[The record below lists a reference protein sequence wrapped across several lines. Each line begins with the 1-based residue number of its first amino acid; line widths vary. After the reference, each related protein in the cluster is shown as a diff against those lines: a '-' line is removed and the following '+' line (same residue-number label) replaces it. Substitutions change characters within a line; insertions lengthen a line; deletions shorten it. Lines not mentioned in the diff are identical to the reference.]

1 MANILRYAG
10 FIKESKYG
18 VRAAGDPFHVDV
30 ASATLDAPSD
40 TNLIYGGGLGKSAR
54 TYRPGYYAP
63 AGNVVY
69 AFDVETIVF
78 ILKCAL
84 GGYQFTAGSDL
95 DLNEHI
101 IWANENITLPSFACD
116 LGKDVFEHRFMGCV
130 VSSLEIAAS
139 NEFCQATVGI
149 QAQKDAKATLLTAAN
164 LSLPDAYPL
173 AFHEMTAKIATVDAS
188 AKIKDLTLSID
199 NGVSADKGRTL
210 GSRYPR
216 RMPGYER
223 TVTYTLNM
231 LFDDL
236 TELERFWG
244 GASGPALT
252 GSTETSLEILLDGGD
267 YGSLSM
273 FMPKTVYTGVQQ
285 QPSGRDEIVQVVNGR
300 AFIGE
305 APLGAPVDC
314 TETELYCVLEN
325 NEETL
330 A

>member
-30 ASATLDAPSD
+30 ASATLDTPSD

-69 AFDVETIVF
+69 AFDVETIGF

-84 GGYQFTAGSDL
+84 GGYQFTAGIDS

-116 LGKDVFEHRFMGCV
+116 LGKDVFEHQFLGCV
-130 VSSLEIAAS
+130 VSSLEISAS

-149 QAQKDAKATLLTAAN
+149 QAQKDAKATLLTAAD
-164 LSLPDAYPL
+164 LSLPEAYPL
-173 AFHEMTAKIATVDAS
+173 AFHEMTAKIGGTDAS

-199 NGVSADKGRTL
+199 NGVSADKGRTI
-210 GSRYPR
+210 GSRYPS

-223 TVTYTLNM
+223 AVTYTLNM

-244 GASGPALT
+244 AETGPALT
-252 GSTETSLEILLDGGD
+252 GSTETSLEILLDSGE
-267 YGSLSM
+267 YGNLSLL
-273 FMPKTVYTGVQQ
+273 MPKTVYTGVQQ
-285 QPSGRDEIVQVVNGR
+285 QPSGRDEIVQVINGR

-305 APLGAPVDC
+305 APLGAPAAC
-314 TETELYCVLEN
+314 TETELYCILEN
-325 NEETL
+325 GEATL